1 MKKIQCFTLLPQNIS
16 DSVVLNAALIEDTSA
31 TLQSMLIHIIKVY
44 KGNLHTHHQ
53 GVQRQSCKIEF
64 DHRNLTGVL
73 QCYPLP

>member
-16 DSVVLNAALIEDTSA
+16 NAIVLNAALIEDTSA

-44 KGNLHTHHQ
+44 KSNLLHT
-53 GVQRQSCKIEF
+53 CKIEF

-73 QCYPLP
+73 QHYPLP